1 MPDVVAALIT
11 AGLVALGGCGQ
22 PAPPPA
28 AGPPAGP
35 PAGPAIP
42 PTVTQPA
49 TGQPVTVLGVVRAGA
64 LPGCDTLVAEDG
76 THYVLLDISDPQRN
90 VPVEVTG
97 VPDPSL
103 LSYCNSGRPLHVQ
116 RISRR

>member
-1 MPDVVAALIT
+1 MPHTVAALIT
-11 AGLVALGGCGQ
+11 AGLVALAGCGRI
-22 PAPPPA
+22 APPSA
-28 AGPPAGP
+28 AGPPAVGP
-35 PAGPAIP
+35 PIP
-42 PTVTQPA
+42 PTTTPA
-49 TGQPVTVLGVVRAGA
+49 TGQSVTVLGVVRAGA

-76 THYVLLDISDPQRN
+76 THYQLLDTTDPPRN

-103 LSYCNSGRPLHVQ
+103 LSYCMNGRPLHVQ